1 MTQNALSTA
10 IYRDFAGRRRKFELR
25 LGEIGEL
32 ERICNTG
39 IAAILTR
46 LTYMQWRYDDIR
58 ETIRLGLVGGCA
70 SEPDATMLALH
81 YLDPRPKGEY
91 LQLAADILSACIAG
105 VEPGKDQ
112 GESESKDAP
121 ATSPPSTKSEAPLDS
136 PQETST
142 E

>member
-32 ERICNTG
+32 ERICNAG

-58 ETIRLGLVGGCA
+58 ETIRLGLMGGGA
-70 SEPDATMLALH
+70 SEADATMLALH

-121 ATSPPSTKSEAPLDS
+121 ATSPPSMKSAAPPASL
-136 PQETST
+136 QETSI